1 MRLIVSPFEK
11 LFSNDKQNILLGHWC
26 LNTKIDKKKQE
37 LISSYHWQNRDKFIQ
52 DFIYLNKLVEKT
64 NHILAN
70 ELNRLHKTNY
80 SHRFWYLLLNPW
92 VSMFVSAIF
101 DRWSS
106 VEKAFHSF
114 DISEVS
120 FLNLK
125 KNLPPKTFN
134 DYLGL
139 YNDHYWNHNIFKNI
153 IIFLKIKN
161 LKISNIESDY
171 KSIGIKDFE
180 IKKNFFKIYI
190 DKFLSIFDKSNKV
203 VLIDNYFHPND
214 LVRLSLN
221 LGQIPRVYNEF
232 YKKIDLPL
240 MDKTYREKLNFYNS
254 SNKFEEFLFNYLSM
268 NLPISFLEGFEKII
282 KEANKIKIKTNLVIT
297 GNANFPTELCKF
309 WCALQSEKKI
319 NIILNEH
326 GGSIPTKYRYY
337 DIHDKIFTNQISW
350 SREKS
355 KNEKRLSPS
364 KLLRFQNLKSSKKN
378 LSIVTLET
386 SQYAYYCQNLQSS
399 IILDDFN
406 QKLNY
411 LKILRIKNIKFKIK
425 TYRNMGWNL
434 KEKYKNL
441 FGEKYLTNKN
451 VKSVIKN
458 SKLIVCTYPETT
470 FLESMCSGVPT
481 ILLYLHDIWKFDDRF
496 KSTVD
501 NLYKNKIIF
510 YSPEDAA
517 DHTEKIINNPYIWW
531 NNKNTLIARNQF
543 FEDCGRISPDWL
555 DEWKKYILEKN
566 DKT

>member
-1 MRLIVSPFEK
+1 M
-11 LFSNDKQNILLGHWC
+11 H
-26 LNTKIDKKKQE
+26 
-37 LISSYHWQNRDKFIQ
+37 YNR
-52 DFIYLNKLVEKT
+52 
-64 NHILAN
+64 
-70 ELNRLHKTNY
+70 
-80 SHRFWYLLLNPW
+80 
-92 VSMFVSAIF
+92 
-101 DRWSS
+101 
-106 VEKAFHSF
+106 
-114 DISEVS
+114 
-120 FLNLK
+120 
-125 KNLPPKTFN
+125 
-134 DYLGL
+134 
-139 YNDHYWNHNIFKNI
+139 
-153 IIFLKIKN
+153 
-161 LKISNIESDY
+161 
-171 KSIGIKDFE
+171 
-180 IKKNFFKIYI
+180 
-190 DKFLSIFDKSNKV
+190 
-203 VLIDNYFHPND
+203 
-214 LVRLSLN
+214 
-221 LGQIPRVYNEF
+221 
-232 YKKIDLPL
+232 
-240 MDKTYREKLNFYNS
+240 
-254 SNKFEEFLFNYLSM
+254 
-268 NLPISFLEGFEKII
+268 
-282 KEANKIKIKTNLVIT
+282 
-297 GNANFPTELCKF
+297 
-309 WCALQSEKKI
+309 KKI

-510 YSPEDAA
+510 YSPRRCCRS
-517 DHTEKIINNPYIWW
+517 HR
-531 NNKNTLIARNQF
+531 KNY
-543 FEDCGRISPDWL
+543 
-555 DEWKKYILEKN
+555 K
-566 DKT
+566 